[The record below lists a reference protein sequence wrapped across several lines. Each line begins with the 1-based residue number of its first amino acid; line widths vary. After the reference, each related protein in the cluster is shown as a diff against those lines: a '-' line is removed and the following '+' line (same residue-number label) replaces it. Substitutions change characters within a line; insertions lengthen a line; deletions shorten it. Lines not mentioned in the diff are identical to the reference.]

1 MSSAAT
7 PRAVVIGAGVVGL
20 ACAARLTMAGRAVTV
35 LDPQPPGM
43 GCSYGN
49 AGCFSLASFVP
60 IGMPGLWRKVPGWL
74 MDRDGPLSIPPSY
87 AARIAP
93 WLWWLLRASS
103 LARVERTCD
112 EMHDFLGVALDRWR
126 PLAAWAGVSELVQ
139 RNGWAVVYESE
150 AAYQA
155 DALGWRLR
163 RERGVEIHVLQ
174 GAEIREL
181 EPALGPHFTHMAYLP
196 EQGQCPNPLRLSQ
209 ALAATLERHGAR
221 FERRAAVGFD
231 FRQGRVRAVR
241 TEAGAVEA
249 DEVVVAA
256 GAHSAELAAK
266 LGSRIPLETERGY
279 HAMVEGAESARLLTR
294 PVMSG
299 EGKFFATPME
309 DGMRFAG
316 SVELG
321 GLRAPPDYR
330 RADILLRKG
339 RAMLPA
345 LPQGK
350 VSRWMGMRPSLPDTK
365 PAIGRAP
372 GVANAFFAFGHGH
385 TGLTG
390 AAATGGIVADL
401 AAGREPD
408 LDIRPFDPARFGR

>member
-1 MSSAAT
+1 M
-7 PRAVVIGAGVVGL
+7 VIGAGVVGL

-35 LDPQPPGM
+35 LDPQPPGT

-74 MDRDGPLSIPPSY
+74 MDREGPLSIPPAY

-93 WLWWLLRASS
+93 WLWKLLRASS
-103 LARVERTCD
+103 LEQVERTCD
-112 EMHDFLGVALDRWR
+112 EMRAFLGVALERWR
-126 PLAAWAGVSELVQ
+126 PLAAWAGVPELVQ

-150 AAYQA
+150 QGYRD

-174 GAEIREL
+174 GRAIREL
-181 EPALGPHFTHMAYLP
+181 EPALAPHFTHMVYLP

-209 ALAATLERHGAR
+209 ALADTLERHGAR
-221 FERRAAVGFD
+221 FERHAAVDFD
-231 FRQGRVRAVR
+231 FRDGRVCAVR
-241 TEAGAVEA
+241 TEAGTIEA

-256 GAHSAELAAK
+256 GAHSAPLAAR

-279 HAMVEGAESARLLTR
+279 HAMVEGAASAALLNR
-294 PVMSG
+294 PVMWG
-299 EGKFFATPME
+299 EAKFFATPME
-309 DGMRFAG
+309 GGMRFAG

-321 GLRAPPDYR
+321 GVQAPPDYR

-345 LPQGK
+345 LPEAK

-372 GVANAFFAFGHGH
+372 RVPNAFFAFGHGH

-390 AAATGGIVADL
+390 AAATGGIIADL
-401 AAGREPD
+401 ATGRAPD
-408 LDIRPFDPARFGR
+408 LDIRPFDPARFAR